1 METGVECRVPHVLFA
16 SSRLLSHSHCR
27 LHHCS
32 RRKQTS
38 AVAATAQKLGSRV
51 GAALQSRSTSSL
63 QASKVRPALAPLPSR
78 WAPIINFLIH
88 SKSLQTASEAVEKCV
103 VFLRRTIEYL
113 QSHSGVERGTNHQA
127 GGGRQAG
134 ARVSIQVSE
143 WQRPDSATGHEWKAV
158 MPARVPHKKRR
169 AVSDVQCVGRP
180 PFTVERQHKSRRQN
194 RRHKLC
200 QRKK

>member
-1 METGVECRVPHVLFA
+1 LETGVECRVPHVLFA

-63 QASKVRPALAPLPSR
+63 RAYKVRPALAPLPSR
-78 WAPIINFLIH
+78 WAPIINSFTVNH
-88 SKSLQTASEAVEKCV
+88 YTASEAVEKCV
-103 VFLRRTIEYL
+103 VFLRRTIECL
-113 QSHSGVERGTNHQA
+113 QSHSGVGRGTNHQA

-158 MPARVPHKKRR
+158 MPARVPNKKRR

-194 RRHKLC
+194 RRYKLC